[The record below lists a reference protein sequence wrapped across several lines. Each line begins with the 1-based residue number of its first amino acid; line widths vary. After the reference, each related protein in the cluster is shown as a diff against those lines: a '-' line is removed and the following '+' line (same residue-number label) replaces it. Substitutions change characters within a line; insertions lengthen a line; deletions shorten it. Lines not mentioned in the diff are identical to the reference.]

1 MDKAFHSLMCIL
13 ACLSIRLGKSHFHKG
28 KINPRDQVFQSL
40 IEAFSLGLI
49 VGETRMN
56 LTDTI
61 GNSLLVYLDSLVSRF
76 ETDGESESSYKAF
89 DKSFAY
95 PRSHKEVESRNGLPS
110 MLLVLIG
117 LEYNRSQCSVAL
129 YALWST
135 NTPVLSEETT
145 LVEILKVVLYASCCL
160 GWIIVKVVN
169 MDITHLMSTRV
180 DIGNKIFACIV
191 FSYLGGKRHHLP
203 GGGICTHIGVAQVG
217 IVLLDLD
224 NTIHSMLQARTLITL
239 HRAPLAIDNVLLGDK
254 GVGCHKSLFHH
265 ILYIFYG

>member
-61 GNSLLVYLDSLVSRF
+61 GNSLLVYLGSLVSRL
-76 ETDGESESSYKAF
+76 ESDGKSESSHKAF
-89 DKSFAY
+89 DKGLAY
-95 PRSHKEVESRNGLPS
+95 PRSHKEVESRDGLPS

-117 LEYNRSQCSVAL
+117 LEYNRSQCCIAL
-129 YALWST
+129 YALRST
-135 NTPVLSEETT
+135 YTPVLSEETT
-145 LVEILKVVLYASCCL
+145 LVEILKVILYASCCL
-160 GWIIVKVVN
+160 GRIIVKVVD
-169 MDITHLMSTRV
+169 MDITHLMSARV
-180 DIGNKIFACIV
+180 DVGNKIFACIV
-191 FSYLGGKRHHLP
+191 FSHLGGKSHHLP
-203 GGGICTHIGVAQVG
+203 GGSICTHIGIAQVG

-224 NTIHSMLQARTLITL
+224 NTIHSVLQARTLIALYGT
-239 HRAPLAIDNVLLGDK
+239 PLTIDNILLGNK